1 MFDDYT
7 CFMCLKNISTIDE
20 QLRELLS
27 EDLSRLI
34 VYYQE
39 MSASQGSGVLVVN
52 YYPTDGF
59 RQMEAKFLKASQI
72 PRLARQMGLVDLQ
85 PRFEKHK

>member
-1 MFDDYT
+1 MFEKYLNNRRT
-7 CFMCLKNISTIDE
+7 T
-20 QLRELLS
+20 RELLN
-27 EDLSRLI
+27 ENLSRLI